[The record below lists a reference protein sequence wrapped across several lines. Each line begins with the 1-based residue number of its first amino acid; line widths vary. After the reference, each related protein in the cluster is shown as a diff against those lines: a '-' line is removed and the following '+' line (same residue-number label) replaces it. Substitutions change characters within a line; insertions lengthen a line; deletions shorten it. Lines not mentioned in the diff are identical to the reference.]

1 LFVDSILEIEEAVR
15 KLSPAELTTFRAWFA
30 EFDAASWDQQ
40 IRQDIAEGRLD
51 ALADEAI
58 GDLEAGRRTH
68 R

>member
-40 IRQDIAEGRLD
+40 IQQDIAEGRLD

-58 GDLEAGRRTH
+58 GDLEARRRTH